1 MLFEATPLAVI
12 CYVIELQE
20 TNICIVSLEKDL
32 SHKLPDVYS
41 MVKGFVDSG
50 SQSTRT
56 LD

>member
-1 MLFEATPLAVI
+1 MFEATQLAVL